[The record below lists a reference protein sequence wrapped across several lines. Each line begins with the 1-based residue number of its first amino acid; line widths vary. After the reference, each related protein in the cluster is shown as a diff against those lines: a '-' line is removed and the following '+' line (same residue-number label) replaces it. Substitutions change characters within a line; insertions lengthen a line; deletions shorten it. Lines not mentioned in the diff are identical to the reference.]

1 MRKCRVI
8 KGKYAGLVG
17 ISTEVNAY
25 GNVMF
30 YPERGFNPFR
40 VCLKADCIEYIKRS
54 EHCV

>member
-17 ISTEVNAY
+17 ISTEINAY

-40 VCLKADCIEYIKRS
+40 VCLKADYIEYIKRS